1 MPGRDGVLPIFDL
14 LPQYEEEREELD
26 DALLRVAAGGSY
38 ILGPEVK
45 AFEKEFAGFT
55 GASHAVGVGSG
66 TEALYLAVRALGIG
80 PGDEV
85 ITTAFTFIA
94 TADAVALAGAT
105 PVFADIDPVTYNL
118 DPRSVLDRMT
128 ERTKAVIAVHLYG
141 LPADMDAL
149 KELCEPRGIALVED
163 CAQAHGA
170 KHNGRRVGSMGNVS
184 TFSFFPTKPLG
195 GLGDGGMVLTSDD
208 GIAEEVRMLA
218 AHGSRVKY
226 ESEMV
231 GVNSRLDELQAAV
244 LRVKLRRLD
253 RWNGARRVLADAY
266 GERLQ
271 SVVTPRVPGGMEHV
285 YHLYTVRTERRDEL
299 RLGLEERGIASN
311 VYYPVPMHLQP
322 CFSELGYEPGDLP
335 ASESAARET
344 LSIPI
349 YYGMTE
355 EDVERVCSAVESS
368 LA

>member
-1 MPGRDGVLPIFDL
+1 MPDGKGRIPVFDL
-14 LPQYEEEREELD
+14 LPQYEEAREEID
-26 DALLRVAAGGSY
+26 EALLGVAGGGAY

-45 AFEKEFAGFT
+45 AFEGEFAEYVDT
-55 GASHAVGVGSG
+55 GHAVGVGSG

-94 TADAVALAGAT
+94 TADAVTLAGAT
-105 PVFADIDPVTYNL
+105 PVFADIDPDTYNI
-118 DPRSVLDRMT
+118 DPRSVADRIT
-128 ERTKAVIAVHLYG
+128 ERTRAVIAVHLYG

-149 KELCEPRGIALVED
+149 GEVCGSRGIPVIED

-170 KHNGRRVGSMGNVS
+170 LYRGRRVGSIGKVS

-195 GLGDGGMVLTSDD
+195 GLGDGGMVLTDD
-208 GIAEEVRMLA
+208 DALADEVRMLR

-226 ESEMV
+226 LSEAV

-253 RWNGARRVLADAY
+253 RWNTARRAVAKAY
-266 GERLQ
+266 SERL
-271 SVVTPRVPGGMEHV
+271 SGVVTPRVPEGLEHV
-285 YHLYTVRTERRDEL
+285 FHLYTVRAPDRERL
-299 RLGLEERGIASN
+299 RGALEKSGISSN

-322 CFSELGYEPGDLP
+322 CFSHLGYGEGDLP
-335 ASESAARET
+335 ECERAAAET
-344 LSIPI
+344 LSIPV

-355 EDVERVCSAVESS
+355 ADVQRVCAAAEG
-368 LA
+368 APG